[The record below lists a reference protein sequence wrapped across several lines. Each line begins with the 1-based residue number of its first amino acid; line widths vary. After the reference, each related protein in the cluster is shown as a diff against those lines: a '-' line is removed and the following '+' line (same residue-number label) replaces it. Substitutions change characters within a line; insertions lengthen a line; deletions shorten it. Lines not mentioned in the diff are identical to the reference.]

1 MRPVTS
7 PRVLLPL
14 ALTLLIAFVLPTT
27 GHGDFFISAYNSTLV
42 LTDHPNFYRA
52 VADEPTAVFPTGLSG
67 GPYGPAFYYPTAA
80 WLLTLDKLHLTDIG
94 AWTGPGDEALRSAS
108 NIFLLKLPN
117 LAAYIL
123 TALVLMRTWR
133 GTRGKAAA
141 ALWLANP
148 AVILFSLM
156 MGQNDGW
163 TALAS
168 ITALFFALRAVE
180 DRPLALAGRQLPLR
194 LLAMLSLTIGAAIK
208 LSPVLLVLPLA
219 WVLGRGYR
227 QKGLLAAVGLG
238 TFVVLISPFLGTQYF
253 WDHGL
258 LGRQVGQVPDL
269 PMQVMA
275 LLYLGYLGMV
285 MLAAQRDTQE
295 LRVLLLSFV
304 AIHALLYLLPG
315 WNPQRAVLFVA
326 ALCVVVPVRRLFL
339 APYTLVTALALV
351 LALEHGNELA
361 SGLFEPLT
369 ARVLLI
375 PPLFDTDRIEPL
387 HSALLA
393 AGGMAWLAAL
403 ASLWI
408 AKPPRPAAS
417 LGLPVI
423 STLLATSL
431 VAFLAASMWLL
442 SDGVKATP
450 YTTAAPPQAV
460 AAGDAF
466 SFTFVS
472 SQDDLRAVTFWVEA
486 GQAPAQ
492 VLATDA
498 DGRPLYFRAA
508 QQLVPGPNR
517 VDLGHVEEARGR
529 AFRVSLTPA
538 RALQVR
544 MADVPPTLVVSWA
557 ELNGSPLT
565 GTAAYT
571 LDHRTT
577 WSGLLEDAGHH
588 LRGEWQVLV
597 ASLAVCG
604 AAFAGLGLL
613 RQCASAETSSPLTTS

>member
-1 MRPVTS
+1 MMKPVTC
-7 PRVLLPL
+7 PRVLFPL
-14 ALTLLIAFVLPTT
+14 ALALLVAFVLPTT
-27 GHGDFFISAYNSTLV
+27 GHGDFFISEYNSTLI
-42 LTDHPNFYRA
+42 LTDHPNFYQA
-52 VADEPTAVFPTGLSG
+52 VANEPTAVFPTGLSG
-67 GPYGPAFYYPTAA
+67 APYGPAFYYPTAG
-80 WLLTLDKLHLTDIG
+80 WLLALDKVHLTDIA
-94 AWTGPGDEALRSAS
+94 AWTGPDDQTLRSAS

-117 LAAYIL
+117 LLAYVL
-123 TALVLMRTWR
+123 TALVLVGTWGGKR
-133 GTRGKAAA
+133 GRAAA
-141 ALWLANP
+141 ALWLVNP

-168 ITALFFALRAVE
+168 ITALFFAVRAVE
-180 DRPLALAGRQLPLR
+180 AQPVTLAGRRLPLR
-194 LLAMLSLTIGAAIK
+194 LLAMLCLAIGAAIK

-219 WVLGRGYR
+219 WVLGRSYR
-227 QKGLLAAVGLG
+227 EKGLLAAVGLG
-238 TFVVLISPFLGTQYF
+238 TFVVLVSPFLGTQYF

-258 LGRQVGQVPDL
+258 LGRQVGQVPNL

-275 LLYLGYLGMV
+275 LFYLGYLGMV
-285 MLAAQRDTQE
+285 MLAAQRDTQK

-304 AIHALLYLLPG
+304 ALHALLFLLPG

-339 APYTLVTALALV
+339 APYSLVTALALV

-375 PPLFDTDRIEPL
+375 PPLFNTDGIEPL

-408 AKPPRPAAS
+408 AKPPRAPVH
-417 LGLPVI
+417 LGLPAT

-442 SDGVKATP
+442 PDGVKATP
-450 YTTAAPPQAV
+450 YTTLAPPQAV

-466 SFTFVS
+466 SFTFIS
-472 SQDDLRAVTFWVEA
+472 AQDDLRAVTFWVEA

-498 DGRPLYFRAA
+498 DGRPLCFQDA
-508 QQLVPGPNR
+508 QQLSPGPNR
-517 VDLGHVEEARGR
+517 VDLGYVEEARGM

-538 RALQVR
+538 HALRVR
-544 MADVPPTLVVSWA
+544 MVEVPPTLALSSA
-557 ELNGSPLT
+557 KLNGSPLT

-571 LDHRTT
+571 LEHRTT
-577 WSGLLEDAGHH
+577 WSGLLGDAGRQ
-588 LRGEWQVLV
+588 LRAEWQVLV
-597 ASLAVCG
+597 ASLVVCSG
-604 AAFAGLGLL
+604 AFAGLALL
-613 RQCASAETSSPLTTS
+613 TQRASADSQPW

>member
-1 MRPVTS
+1 MVR
-7 PRVLLPL
+7 RRLLLLPAL
-14 ALTLLIAFVLPTT
+14 ALLVAFVLPTT
-27 GHGDFFISAYNSTLV
+27 GHGDFFISQYNSTLI
-42 LTDHPNFYRA
+42 LRDHPNVYQA

-67 GPYGPAFYYPTAA
+67 APYGPAFYYPTAG
-80 WLLTLDKLHLTDIG
+80 WLLALDKVHLTDID
-94 AWTGPGDEALRSAS
+94 AWTGPDDQTLRSAS

-117 LAAYIL
+117 LLAYVL
-123 TALVLMRTWR
+123 TALVLMGTW
-133 GTRGKAAA
+133 GGKRGKTAA

-168 ITALFFALRAVE
+168 ITALFFAVRAVE
-180 DRPLALAGRQLPLR
+180 DRPVTLADRRLPLR
-194 LLAMLSLTIGAAIK
+194 LLAMLCLAIGAAIK
-208 LSPVLLVLPLA
+208 LSPILLVPPLA

-227 QKGLLAAVGLG
+227 EKGLVAAVGLG
-238 TFVVLISPFLGTQYF
+238 AFVVLVSPFLGTQYF

-258 LGRQVGQVPDL
+258 FGRQVGQVPDL
-269 PMQVMA
+269 SMPVMA
-275 LLYLGYLGMV
+275 LLYLSYLGMV
-285 MLAAQRDTQE
+285 MLADQRDTQR

-304 AIHALLYLLPG
+304 ALHALLFLLPG

-339 APYTLVTALALV
+339 APYILVTALALV
-351 LALEHGNELA
+351 VALEHGNELA

-375 PPLFDTDRIEPL
+375 PPLFNTDRIEPL

-403 ASLWI
+403 ASLWM
-408 AKPPRPAAS
+408 AKSPKPAPS
-417 LGLPVI
+417 LGQPVI

-442 SDGVKATP
+442 PDGVKATP
-450 YTTAAPPQAV
+450 YTTLAPPQEV

-466 SFTFVS
+466 SFTFIS
-472 SQDDLRAVTFWVEA
+472 SQGDLRAVTFWVES

-498 DGRPLYFRAA
+498 GGRPLYFQAA

-529 AFRVSLTPA
+529 AVRVSLTPA

-544 MADVPPTLVVSWA
+544 MVKVPPTLAISSA
-557 ELNGSPLT
+557 KLNGSPLP

-577 WSGLLEDAGHH
+577 WGGLLGDAGRR
-588 LRGEWQVLV
+588 LRDEWQVLV
-597 ASLAVCG
+597 ASLVVCG
-604 AAFAGLGLL
+604 AAFAGLGLF
-613 RQCASAETSSPLTTS
+613 RRCASVEAE

>member
-1 MRPVTS
+1 MRPVTC
-7 PRVLLPL
+7 PRVLFPL
-14 ALTLLIAFVLPTT
+14 ALALLVSFVLPTT
-27 GHGDFFISAYNSTLV
+27 GHGDFFISAYNSTLI
-42 LTDHPNFYRA
+42 LRDHPNFYQA
-52 VADEPTAVFPTGLSG
+52 VADEPTAGFPTGLSG

-80 WLLTLDKLHLTDIG
+80 WLLALDKLHLTDTA
-94 AWTGPGDEALRSAS
+94 AWTGPGDQALHSAS

-123 TALVLMRTWR
+123 TALVLMRTW
-133 GTRGKAAA
+133 GGKRGKTAA
-141 ALWLANP
+141 ALWLVNP

-180 DRPLALAGRQLPLR
+180 ARPLALAGRQLPLR
-194 LLAMLSLTIGAAIK
+194 LLAMLSLAIGAAIK

-227 QKGLLAAVGLG
+227 EKGLLAAVGLG

-258 LGRQVGQVPDL
+258 FGRQVGQVPDL
-269 PMQVMA
+269 PMPVMA
-275 LLYLGYLGMV
+275 FLYLGYLGVV
-285 MLAAQRDTQE
+285 MLAVQRDTQQ

-304 AIHALLYLLPG
+304 ALHALLFLLPG

-326 ALCVVVPVRRLFL
+326 ALSVIVPVRRLFL

-375 PPLFDTDRIEPL
+375 PPLFHTDRIEPL

-393 AGGMAWLAAL
+393 AGGLAWLAAL
-403 ASLWI
+403 ASLWT
-408 AKPPRPAAS
+408 AKSPRPAAS
-417 LGLPVI
+417 LRLAAT
-423 STLLATSL
+423 STLLVTSL

-442 SDGVKATP
+442 PDGVKATP
-450 YTTAAPPQAV
+450 YTTVAPPQAV
-460 AAGDAF
+460 AAGNAF
-466 SFTFVS
+466 SFTFIS
-472 SQDDLRAVTFWVEA
+472 AQDDLRAVTFWVEE
-486 GQAPAQ
+486 GQARAQ
-492 VLATDA
+492 VLATDV
-498 DGRPLYFRAA
+498 DGRPLYFQAA
-508 QQLVPGPNR
+508 EQLVPGPNR

-544 MADVPPTLVVSWA
+544 MVDVPPTLAVSQA

-571 LDHRTT
+571 LDYRTT
-577 WSGLLEDAGHH
+577 WSGLFADAGRR
-588 LRGEWQVLV
+588 LRAEWQVLV

-604 AAFAGLGLL
+604 VAFAGLALL
-613 RQCASAETSSPLTTS
+613 RRRACAENQSW

>member
-1 MRPVTS
+1 
-7 PRVLLPL
+7 LLL
-14 ALTLLIAFVLPTT
+14 ALAILVAFVLPTT
-27 GHGDFFISAYNSTLV
+27 GHGDFFISEYNSTLI
-42 LTDHPNFYRA
+42 LTDHPNLYQA

-67 GPYGPAFYYPTAA
+67 APYGPAFYYPTAG
-80 WLLTLDKLHLTDIG
+80 WLLALDKVHLTDTA
-94 AWTGPGDEALRSAS
+94 AWTGPDDQTLRSAT

-117 LAAYIL
+117 LLAYML
-123 TALVLMRTWR
+123 TALVLMGTWGGKR
-133 GTRGKAAA
+133 GRAAA
-141 ALWLANP
+141 ALWLVNP

-168 ITALFFALRAVE
+168 VTALFFAVRAVE
-180 DRPLALAGRQLPLR
+180 DRAVTLADRRLPLR
-194 LLAMLSLTIGAAIK
+194 LLAMLCLAIGAAIK
-208 LSPVLLVLPLA
+208 LSPVLLVPPLA
-219 WVLGRGYR
+219 WILGRGYR
-227 QKGLLAAVGLG
+227 EKGLLAAVGLG
-238 TFVVLISPFLGTQYF
+238 AFVVLVSPFLGTQYF

-258 LGRQVGQVPDL
+258 FGRQVGQVPDL
-269 PMQVMA
+269 PMPVMA
-275 LLYLGYLGMV
+275 LLYLSYLGMV
-285 MLAAQRDTQE
+285 MLAARKDTQQ
-295 LRVLLLSFV
+295 LRVLLVSFV
-304 AIHALLYLLPG
+304 ALHALLFLLPG

-339 APYTLVTALALV
+339 APYILVTALALV
-351 LALEHGNELA
+351 VALEHGNELA

-375 PPLFDTDRIEPL
+375 PPLFNTDRIEPL

-393 AGGMAWLAAL
+393 ASGMAWLAAL
-403 ASLWI
+403 ASLWM
-408 AKPPRPAAS
+408 AKSPRPAAP
-417 LGLPVI
+417 LALPVV

-442 SDGVKATP
+442 PDGVKATP
-450 YTTAAPPQAV
+450 YTTLAPPQAV
-460 AAGDAF
+460 AAGDAL
-466 SFTFVS
+466 SFTFIS
-472 SQDDLRAVTFWVEA
+472 SQDDLRAVTFWVEQ

-498 DGRPLYFRAA
+498 GGRPLYFQAA
-508 QQLVPGPNR
+508 QQLLPGPNR

-544 MADVPPTLVVSWA
+544 MAEVTPTLAVSSA
-557 ELNGSPLT
+557 ELNGSPLP

-577 WSGLLEDAGHH
+577 WGGLLGDAGHH
-588 LRGEWQVLV
+588 LRGDWQVLV
-597 ASLAVCG
+597 ASLVVCG
-604 AAFAGLGLL
+604 AAFVGLGLF
-613 RQCASAETSSPLTTS
+613 RQCASAESQ

>member
-1 MRPVTS
+1 MRPVTC
-7 PRVLLPL
+7 PRVLFPL
-14 ALTLLIAFVLPTT
+14 ALALLVAFVLPTT
-27 GHGDFFISAYNSTLV
+27 GHGDFFISQYNSTLI
-42 LTDHPNFYRA
+42 LRDHPNFYQA
-52 VADEPTAVFPTGLSG
+52 VADEPTGVFPTGLSG
-67 GPYGPAFYYPTAA
+67 GPYGPAFYYPTAG
-80 WLLTLDKLHLTDIG
+80 WLLALDKVHLTDTA
-94 AWTGPGDEALRSAS
+94 AWTGPGDETLHSAS
-108 NIFLLKLPN
+108 NILLLKLPN
-117 LAAYIL
+117 LAAYLL
-123 TALVLMRTWR
+123 TALVLMRTW
-133 GTRGKAAA
+133 GGKRGKTAA

-194 LLAMLSLTIGAAIK
+194 LLAMLALAIGAAIK

-219 WVLGRGYR
+219 WVLGRSYR
-227 QKGLLAAVGLG
+227 EKALLAAVGLG

-258 LGRQVGQVPDL
+258 FGRQVGQVPDL
-269 PMQVMA
+269 PMPVMA
-275 LLYLGYLGMV
+275 PLYLSYLGIVMV
-285 MLAAQRDTQE
+285 AAQRDTQR

-304 AIHALLYLLPG
+304 ALHALLFLLPG

-326 ALCVVVPVRRLFL
+326 ALSVIVPVRRLFL
-339 APYTLVTALALV
+339 APYILVTALALV

-375 PPLFDTDRIEPL
+375 PPLFHTDRIEPL

-408 AKPPRPAAS
+408 AKSPRAPAS
-417 LGLPVI
+417 LGLPAT

-442 SDGVKATP
+442 PDGVKVTP
-450 YTTAAPPQAV
+450 YTSVAPPQAV

-466 SFTFVS
+466 SFTFIS
-472 SQDDLRAVTFWVEA
+472 SQDDLRAVTFWVEE

-498 DGRPLYFRAA
+498 DGRPLYFQAA

-544 MADVPPTLVVSWA
+544 MVEVPPTLAVSSA
-557 ELNGSPLT
+557 ELNGSPLPR
-565 GTAAYT
+565 TAACT
-571 LDHRTT
+571 LDHKTT
-577 WSGLLEDAGHH
+577 WGALLGDAGRR
-588 LRGEWQVLV
+588 LRGDWQVLV

-604 AAFAGLGLL
+604 AAFAGLALL
-613 RQCASAETSSPLTTS
+613 SRRASGESQPW

>member
-1 MRPVTS
+1 LV
-7 PRVLLPL
+7 
-14 ALTLLIAFVLPTT
+14 AFVLPTT
-27 GHGDFFISAYNSTLV
+27 GHGDFFISEYNSTLI
-42 LTDHPNFYRA
+42 LTDHPNLYRA
-52 VADEPTAVFPTGLSG
+52 VEDEPTAVFPTGLSG
-67 GPYGPAFYYPTAA
+67 APYGPAFYYPTAG
-80 WLLTLDKLHLTDIG
+80 WLLALDKVHLTDID
-94 AWTGPGDEALRSAS
+94 AWTGPDDQTLRSAS

-117 LAAYIL
+117 LLAYVL
-123 TALVLMRTWR
+123 TALVIMGTWR
-133 GTRGKAAA
+133 GKRGKTAA

-148 AVILFSLM
+148 AVILFTLM

-194 LLAMLSLTIGAAIK
+194 LLAMLSLAIGAAIK
-208 LSPVLLVLPLA
+208 LSPILLVPPLA

-227 QKGLLAAVGLG
+227 EKGLLAAAGLG
-238 TFVVLISPFLGTQYF
+238 TFAVLISPFLGTQYF

-258 LGRQVGQVPDL
+258 FGRQVGQVPDL
-269 PMQVMA
+269 PVQVMA
-275 LLYLGYLGMV
+275 LLYLGYLGIV
-285 MLAAQRDTQE
+285 MLADQRDTQQ

-304 AIHALLYLLPG
+304 ALHALLFLLPG

-326 ALCVVVPVRRLFL
+326 ALCVVVPVRRWFL

-375 PPLFDTDRIEPL
+375 PPLFHTDRIEPL

-408 AKPPRPAAS
+408 AKPPRPAPS

-423 STLLATSL
+423 SSLLATSL

-442 SDGVKATP
+442 PDGVKATP
-450 YTTAAPPQAV
+450 YTTLAPPQAV

-466 SFTFVS
+466 SFTFIS
-472 SQDDLRAVTFWVEA
+472 AQDDLRAVTFWVEQ
-486 GQAPAQ
+486 GQGPAQ

-498 DGRPLYFRAA
+498 DGRYLYFRAA
-508 QQLVPGPNR
+508 QQLLPGPNR

-529 AFRVSLTPA
+529 AFRVSVTPA

-544 MADVPPTLVVSWA
+544 MVEVPPALAVSRA
-557 ELNGSPLT
+557 ELDGSPLT

-571 LDHRTT
+571 LDYRTT
-577 WSGLLEDAGHH
+577 WSGLLGDAGHH

-597 ASLAVCG
+597 ASLVVCG
-604 AAFAGLGLL
+604 AAFAGLALL
-613 RQCASAETSSPLTTS
+613 SGRASAESEPW

>member
-1 MRPVTS
+1 MRPVTC

-94 AWTGPGDEALRSAS
+94 AWTGPSDETLRSAS

-123 TALVLMRTWR
+123 TALVLMRTW
-133 GTRGKAAA
+133 GGKRGKTAA
-141 ALWLANP
+141 ALWLVNP

-168 ITALFFALRAVE
+168 ITALFFALRAIQG
-180 DRPLALAGRQLPLR
+180 RPLALAGRQLPLR
-194 LLAMLSLTIGAAIK
+194 PLAMLSLAIGAAIK

-219 WVLGRGYR
+219 WILGRSYR
-227 QKGLLAAVGLG
+227 EKGLLAIVGLG
-238 TFVVLISPFLGTQYF
+238 AFVVMISPFLGTRYF

-258 LGRQVGQVPDL
+258 WGRQVGQVPNL
-269 PMQVMA
+269 PLPVMV
-275 LLYLGYLGMV
+275 LLYLSYLGMV

-304 AIHALLYLLPG
+304 TLHALLYLLPG
-315 WNPQRAVLFVA
+315 WSPQRAVLFVA
-326 ALCVVVPVRRLFL
+326 ALCVNVPVRRLFL
-339 APYTLVTALALV
+339 APNALVTAFALV
-351 LALEHGNELA
+351 LALEHSNELA

-375 PPLFDTDRIEPL
+375 PPLFNTDRIEPL
-387 HSALLA
+387 HSLLFV

-408 AKPPRPAAS
+408 AEPPGAPVP
-417 LGLPVI
+417 LGLPVV
-423 STLLATSL
+423 STLLVASL
-431 VAFLAASMWLL
+431 VAYLAASMWLL
-442 SDGVKATP
+442 PDGVRATP
-450 YTTAAPPQAV
+450 YTTAARPQSV

-466 SFTFVS
+466 SFTFIS
-472 SQDDLRAVTFWVEA
+472 AQDDLRAITFWVEA

-498 DGRPLYFRAA
+498 GGRPLYFQAA
-508 QQLVPGPNR
+508 QQLFPGPNR
-517 VDLGHVEEARGR
+517 MDVGHVEKARSK

-538 RALQVR
+538 SALQVR
-544 MADVPPTLVVSWA
+544 MVEVPPTLAISSA
-557 ELNGSPLT
+557 KLNGSPLP

-571 LDHRTT
+571 LDYRTT
-577 WSGLLEDAGHH
+577 WSGLLGDAGRQ
-588 LRGEWQVLV
+588 LRAEWQVLV
-597 ASLAVCG
+597 ASLVICG

-613 RQCASAETSSPLTTS
+613 SQRPCAGTSSRLTAS